1 LLQEIPTLESSK
13 MRAAFTE
20 KDLKDLEAAV
30 GSRIMKEV
38 SLVTTLPLG
47 LICHDKS
54 TAP

>member
-13 MRAAFTE
+13 MRAAYTE

>member
-1 LLQEIPTLESSK
+1 

-20 KDLKDLEAAV
+20 KELHDLEASL
-30 GSRIMKEV
+30 GKRIMKEV
-38 SLVTTLPLG
+38 SLVTTLPMG